1 MTDLSPATAKKLYAV
16 RVKFQAYVL
25 AESEADAEDF
35 AREITDT
42 EDSPEIFAT
51 EANGGNELGWSGDCC
66 VYHNGGGDI
75 RLKEVLANFKLTPN

>member
-1 MTDLSPATAKKLYAV
+1 MTAKKLYAV
-16 RVKFQAYVL
+16 RVEYQAYVL

-42 EDSPEIFAT
+42 EDCPDIFAT
-51 EANGGNELGWSGDCC
+51 EANGNELGWSPDCY

-75 RLKEVLANFKLTPN
+75 KLKQVLANFKSAPN